1 MAFAKVSLPAGQW
14 TLIGNNVTNIT
25 FSNTSQ
31 FPIYLSLTATNVAP
45 TEDYGILYNI
55 KEGEKDTV
63 LTNLAQG
70 SPSYVWARPSGGN
83 ALSIVVDQ

>member
-1 MAFAKVSLPAGQW
+1 MAFAKVSLTAGDW
-14 TLIGNNVTNIT
+14 TLIGDNVTHIT

-31 FPIYLSLTATNVAP
+31 FPIYINLTTTNTAP

-63 LTNLAQG
+63 LTNLAPN
-70 SPSYVWARPSGGN
+70 SPSYVLARPSGGN
-83 ALSIVVDQ
+83 DLSIVVDQ